1 VSYSVDLDDLIMVSV
16 DDHVVEPPD
25 LFEGRL
31 PAKYQDLAP
40 QFITRPDGT
49 NAWRYEGQEIGNVA
63 LNAVAGRP
71 PEEYGIEPT
80 SFDELRPGCYDIDER
95 VKDMDA
101 NGLLGSLCFPS
112 FPQFCGQLFART
124 EDKDVAL
131 AMVRAYNDWH
141 IDEWCGT
148 HPGRFIPC
156 SLPAIWEPEVLAAEV
171 RRTAK
176 KGAHAVTFSENPS
189 KLGWPSLH
197 SDHWDPFWT
206 ACSDENV
213 VVCMHIGSSSQV
225 VVTAPDAPMDVLI
238 TLTPMN
244 IVQAAADLIWSPV
257 LRKFGEL
264 KVALSEGGIGWIPYL
279 LERLDYNYER
289 HHRWTGQDFG
299 DKLPSQVFN
308 EHVITCFIDDHFGV
322 ASRAY
327 LEMDNVCWE
336 CDYPHSDSTWPTAP
350 ETFMKQ
356 MDGVS
361 RPDVDRISHL
371 NAMRHFSYDPFSV
384 IPKDECTVGAL
395 RRKAA
400 GHDVSIQARG
410 RRGGDGP
417 KATLASDLMN
427 RAAGGK

>member
-1 VSYSVDLDDLIMVSV
+1 MNIDDLILVSV

-25 LFEGRL
+25 MFEGHI
-31 PAKYQDLAP
+31 PAKYADQAP
-40 QFITRPDGT
+40 KVITREDGT
-49 NAWRYEGQEIGNVA
+49 DAWVFEGQEATNVG

-71 PEEYGIEPT
+71 PDEYGVEPT
-80 SFDELRPGCYDIDER
+80 RFSEIRPGCYDIHER
-95 VKDMDA
+95 VRDMNV
-101 NGLLGSLCFPS
+101 NGVLASMNFPS
-112 FPQFCGQLFART
+112 YPQFCGQYFARAQ
-124 EDKDVAL
+124 DKDL
-131 AMVRAYNDWH
+131 AIAVLRAYNDWH
-141 IDEWCGT
+141 VDEWCGT
-148 HPGRFIPC
+148 YPGRMIPLA
-156 SLPAIWEPEVLAAEV
+156 LPPIWDADLMAQEV
-171 RRTAK
+171 RRMAQ
-176 KGAHAVTFSENPS
+176 KGCHAVTFSENPE
-189 KLGWPSLH
+189 KLGYPSLH
-197 SDHWDPFWT
+197 NDHWDPFWK

-257 LRKFGEL
+257 LRTFPDL

-327 LEMDNVCWE
+327 LAMDNVCWE

-361 RPDVDRISHL
+361 VEDIDRMSHL
-371 NAMRHFSYDPFSV
+371 NAIRHFSFDPFSV
-384 IPKDECTVGAL
+384 APKEECTVGAL
-395 RRKAA
+395 RRRAA
-400 GHDVSIQARG
+400 GHDVSIRARG
-410 RRGGDGP
+410 RRGGER
-417 KATLASDLMN
+417 ATLASELLG
-427 RAAGGK
+427 RAGKS